1 MLPKV
6 IHQHKVRLALIDAR
20 VEDGLTVGGD
30 RITAAASPTG
40 ISQAEY
46 DGALLSG
53 VIVEGDHQGIRALLE
68 FRVVDALPGGL
79 HGGGPP
85 PRNVVGNEG
94 LLIVAA
100 GCGKAPESAVRPEV
114 DVLAID
120 RFGGLFG
127 VVLRPEG
134 LRIGTGWRGLP
145 DLAARLEVDPFTIV
159 RKGGVP
165 GVEQDARRLIPGRRG
180 EGEDLLAVIAGGVEE

>member
-6 IHQHKVRLALIDAR
+6 IHQHKIGLALIDAR

-30 RITAAASPTG
+30 RVTAAASPTG

-46 DGALLSG
+46 DGVLLSG
-53 VIVEGDHQGIRALLE
+53 VIVEGDHQRIRALLE
-68 FRVVDALPGGL
+68 FGVIDALPGGL

-85 PRNVVGNEG
+85 PRNVFGIEG
-94 LLIVAA
+94 LLVVAA
-100 GCGKAPESAVRPEV
+100 GGGKAADAAVRPEV

-134 LRIGTGWRGLP
+134 RS
-145 DLAARLEVDPFTIV
+145 
-159 RKGGVP
+159 
-165 GVEQDARRLIPGRRG
+165 
-180 EGEDLLAVIAGGVEE
+180 EEHTSELQSLTNLVC